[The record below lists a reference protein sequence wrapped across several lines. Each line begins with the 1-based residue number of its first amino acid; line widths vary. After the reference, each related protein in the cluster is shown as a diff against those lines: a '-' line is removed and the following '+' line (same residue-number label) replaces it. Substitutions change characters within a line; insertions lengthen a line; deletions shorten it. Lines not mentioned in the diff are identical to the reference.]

1 MAVGN
6 QIGTCY
12 VLNWNSNM
20 VVHVLEVIYISKAID
35 LMIVLL
41 GTDSK

>member
-6 QIGTCY
+6 QIGTCC

-20 VVHVLEVIYISKAID
+20 VGHVLEVTYISKAIA

-41 GTDSK
+41 GTDS

>member
-6 QIGTCY
+6 QIGTCC
-12 VLNWNSNM
+12 VLNWNNNM
-20 VVHVLEVIYISKAID
+20 VVHVLEVIYISKAIA